1 MMSERETGLGGYGL
15 IIFLILLFFIFFW
28 GNGRGVANATDAVIA
43 NGGCGRVSNCDIE
56 RLTMEESCKNYLIT
70 TNTANATQAVVVA
83 DGDKTRAKIDFY
95 EYQNLRDQLNDA
107 KAKNMFLEGRIY
119 SDSQFNAINAQLAE
133 IRCNTPQRP
142 PFYASGGLPCASVYP
157 TGCGG
162 STTTTTSL
170 GIA

>member
-1 MMSERETGLGGYGL
+1 MGDKETGLGGYGL

-28 GNGRGVANATDAVIA
+28 GNNRGNGVVEAAAI

-56 RLTMEESCKNYLIT
+56 RLTLEESCKNYLIT

-95 EYQNLRDQLNDA
+95 EYQNLRDQLADS

-119 SDSQFNAINAQLAE
+119 SDAQFNAINAQLADL
-133 IRCNTPQRP
+133 RCNTPQRP
-142 PFYASGGLPCASVYP
+142 PFYAAGGLPCASIFP
-157 TGCGG
+157 TGCGS
-162 STTTTTSL
+162 STPSATGL
-170 GIA
+170 V

>member
-1 MMSERETGLGGYGL
+1 MMSERETGTGGYGL
-15 IIFLILLFFIFFW
+15 IIFLILLFFVFFW
-28 GNGRGVANATDAVIA
+28 GNGRGNVADAVVA
-43 NGGCGRVSNCDIE
+43 NGGCGRVSNCAIE
-56 RLTMEESCKNYLIT
+56 RLTIEESCKNYLVT
-70 TNTANATQAVVVA
+70 TNTANQTQAVVMN

-119 SDSQFNAINAQLAE
+119 SDAQFNAINAQLAE

-157 TGCGG
+157 TGCG
-162 STTTTTSL
+162 SSKTANAV

>member
-1 MMSERETGLGGYGL
+1 MMTERETGLGGYGL

-28 GNGRGVANATDAVIA
+28 GNGRGVATDVAVA

-56 RLTMEESCKNYLIT
+56 RLTLEESCKNYLIT

-83 DGDKTRAKIDFY
+83 DGNKTREKIDFY

-119 SDSQFNAINAQLAE
+119 SDAQFNALNAQLADL
-133 IRCNTPQRP
+133 RANTPQRP
-142 PFYASGGLPCASVYP
+142 PFYASGGLPCASKYP
-157 TGCGG
+157 TGCGSSG
-162 STTTTTSL
+162 STM